1 MMTTHDDRISLLE
14 ERIAFQESAIDQLS
28 DIVASQAKEIDELRR
43 MIMIL
48 NDRIK
53 NADSSGNAPVADAPP
68 PHY

>member
-1 MMTTHDDRISLLE
+1 MTTQDIRTSQLE

-28 DIVASQAKEIDELRR
+28 DVVAAQSKEIDELRR

-53 NADSSGNAPVADAPP
+53 HSDSSNNAPVADTPP